1 MGKKARLKKQKQKEK
16 YLTRIRN
23 SPIGDLVDYKIV
35 EAVLDNPTMM
45 EIFNMMNDFDQDLG
59 LTEDANRYYLVLKEF
74 ALEEVK
80 SSTTDKER
88 SIWTDF
94 PKSCLENA
102 RVLHI
107 INSNHYLGYVPSLID
122 KKTLKNAVDI
132 VLVSIQNDT
141 YIPSTLIVE
150 SE

>member
-1 MGKKARLKKQKQKEK
+1 MGRKAKLKKQKQKEK

-23 SPIGDLVDYKIV
+23 SPIGDLVDYNIV

-45 EIFNMMNDFDQDLG
+45 EIFNMMSEFDQDLS
-59 LTEDANRYYLVLKEF
+59 LTEDANKYYSVLEEF
-74 ALEEVK
+74 ALKEVK

-107 INSNHYLGYVPSLID
+107 INSNHDLGYVPSLID
-122 KKTLKNAVDI
+122 KKTLENAVDV
-132 VLVSIQNDT
+132 VLVSIQNDS

-150 SE
+150 